1 MCRLNF
7 KRNKNVKQ
15 IYFNENDNI
24 TEIASKLFEDKDDPR
39 SSAYKRKLIR
49 PKIDWISFI
58 SLLFLPLIILIFA
71 ILLSK
76 HFYGFRIH
84 IISLSVIVLTVYIL
98 VSTKK
103 MIIFLILVYQ
113 RYAPESIRNKCR
125 FEPSCSEYMILS
137 INKYGLLKGLKKGI
151 KRCKRCNINDGGYD
165 YP

>member
-1 MCRLNF
+1 M
-7 KRNKNVKQ
+7 KQ
-15 IYFNENDNI
+15 IYFNENDDI
-24 TEIASKLFEDKDDPR
+24 TEIASKLFEDENDPR
-39 SSAYKRKLIR
+39 SNTYKRKLIR
-49 PKIDWISFI
+49 PKIDWRSFI
-58 SLLFLPLIILIFA
+58 SLLFLPLIILFFTTF
-71 ILLSK
+71 LLK
-76 HFYGFRIH
+76 HFYSFRTH
-84 IISLSVIVLTVYIL
+84 IMSLSVILLTVYIL

-103 MIIFLILVYQ
+103 IIIFLILIYQ

>member
-1 MCRLNF
+1 M
-7 KRNKNVKQ
+7 KQ

-24 TEIASKLFEDKDDPR
+24 TEIASKLFEDENDPR

-76 HFYGFRIH
+76 HFYCFRIH
-84 IISLSVIVLTVYIL
+84 IITLSVILLTVYIL
-98 VSTKK
+98 VATKRI
-103 MIIFLILVYQ
+103 IIFLILIYQ

-137 INKYGLLKGLKKGI
+137 INKYGLLKGLKNGI
-151 KRCKRCNINDGGYD
+151 KRCKRCNINYGGYD

>member
-24 TEIASKLFEDKDDPR
+24 TEIASKLFEDENEPR

-49 PKIDWISFI
+49 PNIDWTSFI

-98 VSTKK
+98 VATKK

-113 RYAPESIRNKCR
+113 RYAPENIRNKCR